1 MQFGRGPF
9 TTAVYQKSNVNAFQ
23 LPAHVKPKEDMELK
37 DIVMDHALPY
47 LPAKSLMRFTS
58 VSKEWDQWITSPF
71 LSHKQCYNFRDMSGY
86 FYQHQDETK
95 ASFISLSNSVYGVPD
110 FSLSFLR
117 KKFVIRS
124 SCNGLLLCQEAF
136 RQKKYFVCNPSN
148 KNWKVIPFPD
158 FYHGEESAIVLA
170 FEPSVFNFGADYHLI
185 CALPMLDELTVQF
198 EIYSS
203 ETRSWKCSTAVC
215 MELEGSILKSKGFY
229 MEGIAYWET
238 SSNKVLAFDVKNE
251 IYQVLVLPS
260 ERAPGGIL
268 TRFHGEL
275 CYVCVHN
282 EFGNLYSVD
291 IYGNMN
297 LKHSVFF
304 DLEELSTQHCR
315 VLPCINS
322 DFVMILVEGKLY
334 CYHLKDQKFEVV
346 PFSGILDHQANYM
359 PYVNSL
365 LTLL

>member
-47 LPAKSLMRFTS
+47 LPAKSLMRFRS
-58 VSKEWDQWITSPF
+58 VSKEWDQWIMSPF
-71 LSHKQCYNFRDMSGY
+71 LSHKQSYNFRDMSGY

-95 ASFISLSNSVYGVPD
+95 ASFISLSNSAYGVPD

-117 KKFVIRS
+117 KKFV
-124 SCNGLLLCQEAF
+124 
-136 RQKKYFVCNPSN
+136 
-148 KNWKVIPFPD
+148 
-158 FYHGEESAIVLA
+158 
-170 FEPSVFNFGADYHLI
+170 
-185 CALPMLDELTVQF
+185 
-198 EIYSS
+198 
-203 ETRSWKCSTAVC
+203 
-215 MELEGSILKSKGFY
+215 
-229 MEGIAYWET
+229 
-238 SSNKVLAFDVKNE
+238 
-251 IYQVLVLPS
+251 LVLPS
-260 ERAPGGIL
+260 ERAPGGVL

-291 IYGNMN
+291 IYGNMD
-297 LKHSVFF
+297 LKHSVIF
-304 DLEELSTQHCR
+304 DLEESNTQHCR

-346 PFSGILDHQANYM
+346 PFSGILNHQANYM

-365 LTLL
+365 VTLL

>member
-47 LPAKSLMRFTS
+47 LPAKSLMRFRS
-58 VSKEWDQWITSPF
+58 VSKEWDQWIMSPF
-71 LSHKQCYNFRDMSGY
+71 LSHKQSYNFRDMSGY

-95 ASFISLSNSVYGVPD
+95 ASFISLSNSAYGVPD

-136 RQKKYFVCNPSN
+136 GQKKYFLCNPSN

-158 FYHGEESAIVLA
+158 FYHWEEPAIVLA

-229 MEGIAYWET
+229 MEGIAYWEHHPIRFWLLILRMKSIRFWFYLLKGHQVGSWLGFMESYAMFVCT
-238 SSNKVLAFDVKNE
+238 MSLGIFTRSISME
-251 IYQVLVLPS
+251 IWTWSIQ
-260 ERAPGGIL
+260 
-268 TRFHGEL
+268 
-275 CYVCVHN
+275 
-282 EFGNLYSVD
+282 
-291 IYGNMN
+291 
-297 LKHSVFF
+297 
-304 DLEELSTQHCR
+304 
-315 VLPCINS
+315 
-322 DFVMILVEGKLY
+322 
-334 CYHLKDQKFEVV
+334 
-346 PFSGILDHQANYM
+346 
-359 PYVNSL
+359 
-365 LTLL
+365 